1 VIAKGANMIHR
12 KKLHILLLPAL
23 LSVMVQIGCKQTPP
37 ASSSV
42 PNSSPTP
49 SSTQNSAIETEI
61 VTPQAIAGVIAATG
75 KILVPEDRV
84 AVIGPVNE
92 GRIVRLYAG
101 QGTRVRK
108 GQKLADLESA
118 DIDQAEAD
126 YLKAL
131 ADHENARRSSAA
143 EIKLAQENYDRAKL
157 LFEQRITAGKN
168 LQAAEHDL
176 EVAKAAAENSI
187 NGTNAALIAARRH
200 LLILGL
206 KDSAI
211 DSLSKRSDLASVF
224 SLNSPIDG
232 IVVERNATVGASVGT
247 DANLFKI
254 IDLSRVWIDANV
266 FEKDLQQVRS
276 GQEVKLTVPA
286 FPGSTFSG
294 RVILI
299 NSVVDPDTRTVKVR
313 TEVANPDGRLKPDMF
328 ANVQIVTALNRTA
341 ISIPQSA
348 VLNDD
353 GKSVVFVAEGN
364 GYKKRQVQPGI
375 QNNDR
380 VEIVDGLS
388 AGDKVVVKGNYLL
401 LQNKPG
407 E

>member
-1 VIAKGANMIHR
+1 MTR
-12 KKLHILLLPAL
+12 KTLQTFLLLTL
-23 LSVMVQIGCKQTPP
+23 LAAVQIGCNKTPP
-37 ASSSV
+37 ATSATAK
-42 PNSSPTP
+42 SSPAP
-49 SSTQNSAIETEI
+49 ASAASNAIVTEI
-61 VTPQAIAGVIAATG
+61 VSPQSIAGVIPATG
-75 KILVPEDRV
+75 KILIPENHV

-131 ADHENARRSSAA
+131 ADYENAVRSSAA
-143 EIKLAQENYDRAKL
+143 EVKLAQESYDRNKL
-157 LFEQRITAGKN
+157 LYEQKITAGKN
-168 LQAAEHDL
+168 LQSAEHDL
-176 EVAKAAAENSI
+176 EVAKAAGESSV
-187 NGTNAALIAARRH
+187 NGTKAALTAARRH
-200 LLILGL
+200 LLILGINE
-206 KDSAI
+206 ATI
-211 DSLSKRSDLASVF
+211 DSLAKKTDLAATF

-247 DANLFKI
+247 DANVFKI
-254 IDLSRVWIDANV
+254 IDLSQVWIDANV
-266 FEKDLQQVRS
+266 FEKDLQRVKT

-286 FPGSTFSG
+286 FPQTTFTG
-294 RVILI
+294 RVIFVD
-299 NSVVDPDTRTVKVR
+299 SVVDPDTRTVKVR

-328 ANVQIVTALNRTA
+328 ANVQIVTDVNRAA

-348 VLNDD
+348 VLNDE
-353 GKSVVFVAEGN
+353 GKSIVFVAEGD

-401 LQNKPG
+401 LEQSRPG
-407 E
+407 Q

>member
-1 VIAKGANMIHR
+1 MIHR
-12 KKLHILLLPAL
+12 KTLQTILLLAL
-23 LSVMVQIGCKQTPP
+23 LSATVQMGCTKTPP
-37 ASSSV
+37 ATSSSA
-42 PNSSPTP
+42 NSSPTP
-49 SSTQNSAIETEI
+49 ASAQSSAIEAEI
-61 VTPQAIAGVIAATG
+61 VAPQSIAGVIPATG
-75 KILVPEDRV
+75 KILVPEDHV

-101 QGTRVRK
+101 QGTKVRK

-131 ADHENARRSSAA
+131 ADYENAVRSSAA
-143 EIKLAQENYDRAKL
+143 EVKLAQASYDRNKL
-157 LFEQRITAGKN
+157 LYEQKITAGKN
-168 LQAAEHDL
+168 LQSAEHDL
-176 EVAKAAAENSI
+176 EVAKAAADNSI
-187 NGTNAALIAARRH
+187 NGTKAALTAARRH
-200 LLILGL
+200 LLILGIN
-206 KDSAI
+206 DATI
-211 DSLSKRSDLASVF
+211 DALAKKTDLAATF

-254 IDLSRVWIDANV
+254 IDLSRVWIDADV
-266 FEKDLQQVRS
+266 FEKDLPRVRP
-276 GQEVKLTVPA
+276 GQEVKLTVTA
-286 FPGSTFSG
+286 FPESTFSG

-299 NSVVDPDTRTVKVR
+299 NSVVDPETRTVKVR

-328 ANVQIVTALNRTA
+328 ANVQIVTDLNRAA

-348 VLNDD
+348 VLNDE
-353 GKSVVFVAEGN
+353 GKTIVFVAEGN
-364 GYKKRQVQPGI
+364 GYKKRQVQAGI

-380 VEIVDGLS
+380 VEIVDGLT

-401 LQNKPG
+401 LEQSKAG
-407 E
+407 Q